1 MSYTSQYNL
10 NIRLSAL
17 ESKIN
22 ALFPVPPG
30 WAYDLVS
37 VLGVGNNAGTFD
49 IDMNAND
56 ILDVNNIDLVT
67 INSLP
72 YPPAPPATD
81 DLQATLTAGNIANL
95 GFNLT
100 NTDAVTTSTILANVP
115 LNASNVACSF
125 TDLNTPPGFA
135 SNIVI
140 TAQSNQSDLTAS
152 TVDSVNGLT
161 GTISKICIGG
171 AVLNTDTA
179 TDGTNTG
186 TAVLT
191 TNTTNLI
198 NGLSYQNVGDITN
211 YSKMEVTATTAT
223 NTLQSF
229 SNAGGYGQTLALDVN
244 TGSAGITHTTTLGSN
259 KNLTITT
266 AGSVL
271 FSSVNLDSTA
281 NNLSFTTASAG
292 GAGQPNLTLNNT
304 GNTASGVC
312 LEVFKDRP
320 SVANGD
326 VLFQESIYGRDSAGN
341 KQEYTRVTHTIRDR
355 TSLVED
361 GSIELTAVVNGA
373 FQTFIQING
382 NENETNFLRPLDMTG
397 NNIRTT
403 TGSLAINTASSV
415 TAGAVLTLA
424 TKDATPGSG
433 AGLSLTGDT
442 LLSGS
447 AGGSSGQ
454 HLCLTIGGTVYK
466 IALLN
471 P

>member
-10 NIRLSAL
+10 NIRLSNI
-17 ESKIN
+17 ESRLN
-22 ALFPVPPG
+22 ALVPPPPG
-30 WAYDLVS
+30 FLYNLNS
-37 VLGVGNNAGTFD
+37 VLSVGNSAGTFD
-49 IDMNAND
+49 IDMNNND
-56 ILDVNNIDLVT
+56 ILNCGDLDVVT
-67 INSLP
+67 INGSA
-72 YPPAPPATD
+72 YPPAIE

-100 NTDAVTTSTILANVP
+100 NTDAVTTSTILTNVP
-115 LNASNVACSF
+115 LNASNVGCYFNDS
-125 TDLNTPPGFA
+125 NIPPGVD

-140 TAQSNQSDLTAS
+140 TAQSNQSVLTAS
-152 TVDSVNGLT
+152 VLDNATGLT
-161 GTISKICIGG
+161 GTISKICNSG

-186 TAVLT
+186 TATHTTTTSFSTDEIKYQLT
-191 TNTTNLI
+191 
-198 NGLSYQNVGDITN
+198 GDIDNFSKSEVNGTN
-211 YSKMEVTATTAT
+211 AT
-223 NTLQSF
+223 NTIQAF
-229 SNAGGYGQTLALDVN
+229 SIAGGYGQTLALDVG
-244 TGSAGITHTTTLGSN
+244 TGSANITHTTTLGSN
-259 KNLTITT
+259 KSLVITT

-271 FSSVNLDSTA
+271 FSSANLDSTA
-281 NNLSFTTASAG
+281 NNLSFSTSSAG

-304 GNTASGVC
+304 GNSTSGVC

-326 VLFQESIYGRDSAGN
+326 VLFQESIYGRDSALN

-355 TSLVED
+355 TSLAED
-361 GSIELTAVVNGA
+361 GSIELSAVVNGA

-433 AGLSLTGDT
+433 LGLALTGDT
-442 LLSGS
+442 LLSAT

-454 HLCLTIGGTVYK
+454 HLCLSIAGTVYK

-471 P
+471 V